1 MTTARLTADQSS
13 AVISGLPK
21 LSPRLVSQPERHGPA
36 ARPPAE
42 RIAACLDEWRAFA
55 GAGPRLDDL
64 TLLAIRRRG

>member
-1 MTTARLTADQSS
+1 MT
-13 AVISGLPK
+13 
-21 LSPRLVSQPERHGPA
+21 LVRQEA

-42 RIAACLDEWRAFA
+42 LIAACLDELRTFA